1 MHRPAQR
8 QRQRLSRILVSVAA
22 VPVILVASGCSS
34 DSGSGSDG
42 AKKEAGAK
50 ASAPKKAGEETPAVE
65 KAAYGKLPEPCDV
78 LSKKT
83 LQELVPE
90 AKDKGKAGT
99 STDTALRG
107 SCSWDSLDN
116 NGVDGSQFRW
126 LRVSLMRFDSDA
138 SLGSGAKRA
147 QDNFA
152 KQVADAQATKDA
164 KGVKAEPVQGVGEQA
179 TLVRYDLK
187 KDKDTFKQQTF
198 VTRVENT
205 VITVDYNGAG
215 LAGDKTPDAGALSKD
230 AQKAAKEAAAAVVSA
245 NEGGGKPSSGSS
257 EKPKSDDSKK
267 DGESKKDEDSKKGD
281 DSKKSDGSK
290 QGADAEKAD
299 DATKSDDSKSDD
311 DGKSKTS
318 KTSHSKS

>member
-8 QRQRLSRILVSVAA
+8 QRQRLSRILVSAAA

-50 ASAPKKAGEETPAVE
+50 ASASKKAGGDKAPAVE
-65 KAAYGKLPEPCDV
+65 EAAYGKLPEPCKV

-83 LQELVPE
+83 LQDLVPE

-126 LRVSLMRFDSDA
+126 LRVSLMRFESDA

-147 QDNFA
+147 QESFA

-164 KGVKAEPVQGVGEQA
+164 KSVKTEPVQGVGEQA

-198 VTRVENT
+198 VTRVENA

-215 LAGDKTPDAGALSKD
+215 LAGDKSPDAGALSKA

-245 NEGGGKPSSGSS
+245 NEDGAKAPSGS
-257 EKPKSDDSKK
+257 EDKPKSDD
-267 DGESKKDEDSKKGD
+267 DA
-281 DSKKSDGSK
+281 KKSDAK
-290 QGADAEKAD
+290 KTDAKSD
-299 DATKSDDSKSDD
+299 DAKSDDSESDTSNS
-311 DGKSKTS
+311 KSKSTS
-318 KTSHSKS
+318 KS

>member
-8 QRQRLSRILVSVAA
+8 QRQRLSRILVSAAA

-34 DSGSGSDG
+34 DSDSGSEG
-42 AKKEAGAK
+42 AKKDTGAK
-50 ASAPKKAGEETPAVE
+50 ASASHKSADKPPAVE
-65 KAAYGKLPEPCDV
+65 KAAYAKLPEPCDV

-83 LQELVPE
+83 LQELVPQ

-126 LRVSLMRFDSDA
+126 LRVSLMRFESDP

-164 KGVKAEPVQGVGEQA
+164 KGVKAEPVQGVGDQA

-198 VTRVENT
+198 VTRVENA
-205 VITVDYNGAG
+205 VVTVDYNGAG
-215 LAGDKTPDAGALSKD
+215 LAGDKSPDAGDLSKA

-245 NEGGGKPSSGSS
+245 NEGGGKAPADSD
-257 EKPKSDDSKK
+257 EKPKKDDDPKK
-267 DGESKKDEDSKKGD
+267 DDPKKDDA
-281 DSKKSDGSK
+281 K
-290 QGADAEKAD
+290 QD
-299 DATKSDDSKSDD
+299 DAKQDSAKSD
-311 DGKSKTS
+311 DGKSDDGKSGAT
-318 KTSHSKS
+318 KAKSKS

>member
-8 QRQRLSRILVSVAA
+8 QRQRLSRILVSAAA

-34 DSGSGSDG
+34 DSDSGSDG
-42 AKKEAGAK
+42 AKKDAGAK
-50 ASAPKKAGEETPAVE
+50 ASASKKAEDKPAAVE
-65 KAAYGKLPEPCDV
+65 KAAYGKLPEPCEV

-83 LQELVPE
+83 LADLVPK

-164 KGVKAEPVQGVGEQA
+164 KGVKAEPVQGVGDQA

-198 VTRVENT
+198 VTRVENA
-205 VITVDYNGAG
+205 VVTVDYNGAG
-215 LAGDKTPDAGALSKD
+215 LAGDKSPDAGDLSKA

-245 NEGGGKPSSGSS
+245 NEGGGKAPSGTSS
-257 EKPKSDDSKK
+257 EKPKADDSKK
-267 DGESKKDEDSKKGD
+267 ADAP
-281 DSKKSDGSK
+281 KSD
-290 QGADAEKAD
+290 DA
-299 DATKSDDSKSDD
+299 KSDDSKSDD
-311 DGKSKTS
+311 TTS
-318 KTSHSKS
+318 DDSKSDDSKPKAKSGNSKS

>member
-8 QRQRLSRILVSVAA
+8 QRQRLSRIIVCAAA

-34 DSGSGSDG
+34 DSDSGSDG
-42 AKKEAGAK
+42 AKKDAGAK
-50 ASAPKKAGEETPAVE
+50 ASASKKAGDKPAPVE
-65 KAAYGKLPEPCDV
+65 KAAYSKLPEPCEV

-83 LQELVPE
+83 LADLVPK

-164 KGVKAEPVQGVGEQA
+164 KGVKAEPVQGVGDQA

-198 VTRVENT
+198 VTRVENA
-205 VITVDYNGAG
+205 VVTVDYNGAG
-215 LAGDKTPDAGALSKD
+215 LAGDKSPDAGDLSKA
-230 AQKAAKEAAAAVVSA
+230 AQKAAKEAAASVVSA
-245 NEGGGKPSSGSS
+245 NEGGGKAPSGPS
-257 EKPKSDDSKK
+257 EKPKKDDSEKDAPKK
-267 DGESKKDEDSKKGD
+267 GDPEKDESKKDEP
-281 DSKKSDGSK
+281 
-290 QGADAEKAD
+290 KAK
-299 DATKSDDSKSDD
+299 AKA
-311 DGKSKTS
+311 
-318 KTSHSKS
+318 